1 MSKLIPLKKKK
12 KKKPQRKIFAKP
24 WAKIHSMKEGHLK
37 QIMKEQKTEEKAH
50 HYRK

>member
-12 KKKPQRKIFAKP
+12 KKKPQRKKFAKKR
-24 WAKIHSMKEGHLK
+24 AKINRMKEGHLK
-37 QIMKEQKTEEKAH
+37 QIMKEQKSEEKAH